1 MKDFESDPIAGL
13 RLVMK
18 WETSVWLS
26 EIAKEYI
33 DMYIDMYVYDR
44 TEATPL

>member
-1 MKDFESDPIAGL
+1 MKDFGSNPIAGL
-13 RLVMK
+13 RLAMK
-18 WETSVWLS
+18 WEMYVWLS
-26 EIAKEYI
+26 ETAKEYI